1 MPKNQSSSISS
12 TSCSLFHVECTK
24 AFPSTIRLLK
34 AIRLV
39 FRGYTIFFFSFL
51 RRRGYFACATVVI
64 IGFSRAH
71 SQPQIFTSYITITK
85 EK

>member
-1 MPKNQSSSISS
+1 MLISR
-12 TSCSLFHVECTK
+12 SLFHVECTK
-24 AFPSTIRLLK
+24 AFPSTIHLLK

-64 IGFSRAH
+64 IGFSRALILNLKFSH
-71 SQPQIFTSYITITK
+71 LISQ
-85 EK
+85 